1 MQQAA
6 REKIAVVLFVVILG
20 ITAVGLC
27 AYLVLGHHWN
37 NAATTID
44 DYAGDMESYTTI
56 LYEGTAAPDYADVDA
71 QDAPQRSGIPLSVV
85 EQDYRSKHSAVIV
98 LDSVDKDQ
106 YRKPRVVTRNGY
118 RFGIISFRPNQS
130 TASICSAVKALRKKA
145 DCIIALVP
153 YKKLV
158 ANVDGIDI
166 VCDMKTMSAP
176 KSASS
181 QKKAASSKA
190 SSSSSGSSF
199 FGGDKPYAASNC
211 AVGTVRAV
219 IISPSKNVS
228 SRVVDSL

>member
-20 ITAVGLC
+20 VTAVGLC

-44 DYAGDMESYTTI
+44 DYAGDMEGYTTI
-56 LYEGTAAPDYADVDA
+56 LFEGTAAPDYADVDA
-71 QDAPQRSGIPLSVV
+71 PDATQRSGIPLAVV
-85 EQDYRSKHSAVIV
+85 EQDYRSKHSSVIV
-98 LDSVDKDQ
+98 LDSVDGNQ
-106 YRKPRVVTRNGY
+106 YREPRVVTRNGY
-118 RFGIISFRPNQS
+118 RFGIIGFDPGQS
-130 TASICSAVKALRKKA
+130 TSSIHSAVKALRKKA
-145 DCIIALVP
+145 DCVIALVP
-153 YKKLV
+153 YKKIV

-166 VCDMKTMSAP
+166 VCNLNTMAAP

-181 QKKAASSKA
+181 QKKASAQKE
-190 SSSSSGSSF
+190 SSSSSNSTF
-199 FGGDKPYAASNC
+199 FGGGSPYTASNC